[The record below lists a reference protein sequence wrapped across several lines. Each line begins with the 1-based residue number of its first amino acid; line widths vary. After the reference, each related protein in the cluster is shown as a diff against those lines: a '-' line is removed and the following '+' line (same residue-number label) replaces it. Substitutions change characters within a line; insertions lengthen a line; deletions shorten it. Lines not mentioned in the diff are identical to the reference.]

1 MHIVK
6 KLFCSNLSI
15 FKTFFF
21 CRDHSS
27 FRNTDVFVR
36 WGRVIEPARP
46 STINQS
52 IITITRNPTNQP
64 INLHRLTNTNLPSYQ
79 ITSCL
84 PSPKYAELL
93 KPSNLPFLASFIHTL
108 YIHICFICKGTCQI
122 ILQTLLYL
130 LTSCLLTCQ
139 PASPPIPIPP
149 PPFVI
154 NSHQSITLY
163 HSDINRPFT
172 NFPLLVFGFV
182 LLSRL

>member
-1 MHIVK
+1 MQGPLEFPKHWC
-6 KLFCSNLSI
+6 FCAMI
-15 FKTFFF
+15 P
-21 CRDHSS
+21 RDWTSQ
-27 FRNTDVFVR
+27 
-36 WGRVIEPARP
+36 
-46 STINQS
+46 TIHNQS
-52 IITITRNPTNQP
+52 INHHNHAKPNQSTDQP
-64 INLHRLTNTNLPSYQ
+64 FNLHRLTNTNLPSYQ

-139 PASPPIPIPP
+139 PVPPIPIPIP

-172 NFPLLVFGFV
+172 YFLC
-182 LLSRL
+182 